1 MDADDEEAGYEE
13 EGRGSAQ
20 KPKGKRRNGASPQD
34 EEVVGDIVEQAKQ
47 VQRVAEKI
55 YFLSVLKRFGLAF
68 AGILILLGTIS
79 ATAFFLIFFG
89 VFTTGL
95 PASIELV
102 IEIAL
107 AMLAIIHI
115 LAGLALLAG

>member
-1 MDADDEEAGYEE
+1 MDADDMEAGHAETARE
-13 EGRGSAQ
+13 SPQ
-20 KPKGKRRNGASPQD
+20 KRKRKNGASPQD

-68 AGILILLGTIS
+68 AGILILLGAIS

-95 PASIELV
+95 PANIELV
-102 IEIAL
+102 VEIAL